1 MKDSKINKNNCL
13 KSISFFSLGI
23 IIFTSQILSIA
34 MNVLLIAITSWN
46 LLKKL
51 IKILNIICL
60 VVICLTIFIN
70 IIMFC
75 SLKNIKDKIIQKYSG
90 KMISTIFLI
99 IIYLIIII
107 FNIYNAIYL
116 SLKLH
121 IADYPEYG
129 GRKRDQAYIDSHP
142 NEFGN
147 VSLKEFIIVA
157 ICPSLICVFNLLCI
171 VICFLLRNK
180 IILIYNKENERL
192 HKYNYKD
199 NNKNKKHKNDRK
211 RKNSDFNNIKSSTDF
226 INNNTS
232 PQDINN
238 INNRNNNN
246 IIKIKVN
253 NFDERGDYELKLP
266 KKNISKFKYDTAENS
281 SDENNYNANKY
292 NGHLPDK
299 LFFGGRELKV
309 NEEYKTNYNLDNP
322 NQIKISAI

>member
-1 MKDSKINKNNCL
+1 MKSNVL

-90 KMISTIFLI
+90 KMVSTIFLI

>member
-1 MKDSKINKNNCL
+1 MLINLMKSNVL

-90 KMISTIFLI
+90 KMVSTIFLI

>member
-1 MKDSKINKNNCL
+1 MKSNVL

-90 KMISTIFLI
+90 KMVSTIFLI

-253 NFDERGDYELKLP
+253 NFDERGDYELNLP